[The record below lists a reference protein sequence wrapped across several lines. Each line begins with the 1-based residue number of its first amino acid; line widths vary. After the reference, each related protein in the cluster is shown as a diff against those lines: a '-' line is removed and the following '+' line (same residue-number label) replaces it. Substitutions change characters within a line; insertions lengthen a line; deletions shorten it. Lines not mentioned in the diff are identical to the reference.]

1 MSLGMLKCYNEDK
14 MIGPHSVII
23 LYTADPDAN
32 PKILT
37 SHAPDGLEKHKG
49 VSDNDVSHPQ

>member
-14 MIGPHSVII
+14 MIGLLSVII

-37 SHAPDGLEKHKG
+37 SHAPKMDLKKKSGT
-49 VSDNDVSHPQ
+49 